1 MGIHSFVAQI
11 TKGEAALKKKKSSFL
26 LRLVV
31 IAVAVVAAYN
41 VISLQVG
48 ISRLEK
54 EAARLEAQ
62 CEQQALSNEEL
73 AAQLQ
78 NATSDDVI
86 AAIAR
91 AKLGFGLPGERVF
104 VNAGN

>member
-1 MGIHSFVAQI
+1 M
-11 TKGEAALKKKKSSFL
+11 
-26 LRLVV
+26 RLVV
-31 IAVAVVAAYN
+31 IVVAVVSVYN

-48 ISRLEK
+48 INRLEG
-54 EAARLEAQ
+54 EASHLEAQ
-62 CEQQALSNEEL
+62 CEQQMLANEEL